1 MSIKICSIFGS
12 PRKGGF
18 SSGLHESFLS
28 SISSADITRYYIHDL
43 NINPCTGCKS
53 CQNESRCFHRDDM
66 DSILSSARE
75 SDLITFSFPL
85 YFTSLPGPL
94 KTVIDRFQLI
104 WYESKRGGKAYND
117 KRGIAFITAGS
128 NYQDM
133 FTPSLKILSHV
144 MNTFKGKLLSDQCL
158 LCPDLDSQGSSTIYK
173 KALERAK
180 TLGQNLP
187 Y

>member
-1 MSIKICSIFGS
+1 MSIKICSLFGS

-18 SSGLHESFLS
+18 SSGLHEMFLS
-28 SISSADITRYYIHDL
+28 SVPSSDINRFTIHEL
-43 NINPCTGCKS
+43 QIYPCTGCKS
-53 CQNESRCFHRDDM
+53 CQSESRCIHRDDM
-66 DSILSSARE
+66 EAILTCARE
-75 SDLITFSFPL
+75 ADLITFSFPL
-85 YFTSLPGPL
+85 YFTSLPGPF

-104 WYESKRGGKAYND
+104 WYESKRGSQSYND
-117 KRGIAFITAGS
+117 KKGIAFITAGS

-144 MNTFKGKLLSDQCL
+144 MNTLKGKLLTDTCV
-158 LCPDLDSQGSSTIYK
+158 LCPDLDSQSSSTIYK

-180 TLGQNLP
+180 TLGENLP